1 MAQGLFRKVALDK
14 LSSPEQLDQLI
25 TVTTPKAWFALLALA
40 CILATSVLWG
50 VFGSIPTRVN
60 GQGVI
65 ANSFGIYNIV
75 NSSSGQISD
84 IRVVVGDHVK
94 KGAVVARIDQPQM
107 AEQINDL
114 KKELTQLKKFD
125 ENGIK
130 ESDDKN
136 IGSELAD
143 LFVLTQK
150 ITEAKAALTNAEAD
164 YKNAISGQSHDI
176 QMAEISLEQAQI
188 SERGK
193 QSYLDKMTV
202 LYKNGAIS
210 KNDFTNVK
218 RDFDLQHLAVQTAR
232 ANLNKLAAGDWEDTI
247 INYREKLEQAQ
258 LSLQMLTEQFATTKV
273 TKIAETEDR
282 IKKLQDKLI
291 SSSEI
296 VAQVDGRVVEVKVNK
311 GDIAQPG
318 ARLISL
324 EREGSTIKQEA
335 VLYVPAEEG
344 KRILP
349 GMEALISPS
358 TVKKEEYGYI
368 LGRVTSVSEYPA
380 TSQDIMHTLG
390 NEGLV
395 TKLAG
400 QGASLEM
407 HVDITVDDS
416 TVSGFK
422 WTSTGGPPQKINS
435 GTLCGGS
442 VTISKQRPIS
452 MVIPTLKRTL
462 SIY

>member
-65 ANSFGIYNIV
+65 ATSFGIYNIV

-94 KGAVVARIDQPQM
+94 KGAVVARIDQPQL

-130 ESDDKN
+130 EGDDKN
-136 IGSELAD
+136 IGSGLAD
-143 LFVLTQK
+143 LFGLTQK
-150 ITEAKAALTNAEAD
+150 ITEAKATLTNAEAD

-176 QMAEISLEQAQI
+176 QMAEISLEQARI
-188 SERGK
+188 SEQGK
-193 QSYLDKMTV
+193 KSYLDKMTA
-202 LYKNGAIS
+202 LYKNGAVS
-210 KNDFTNVK
+210 ENDFTNAK

-258 LSLQMLTEQFATTKV
+258 LSLHMLEEQFTTTKA
-273 TKIAETEDR
+273 TKTAETEDK
-282 IKKLQDKLI
+282 IKELQNELFT
-291 SSSEI
+291 SSEI
-296 VAQVDGRVVEVKVNK
+296 VAQVDGRVVGVKVNK

-380 TSQDIMHTLG
+380 ASQDMMHSLG

-435 GTLCGGS
+435 GTLCDGS

-452 MVIPTLKRTL
+452 MVIPTLKRAL

>member
-25 TVTTPKAWFALLALA
+25 TVTTPRAWFALLAIA
-40 CILATSVLWG
+40 CILVTSVLWG
-50 VFGSIPTRVN
+50 IFGSIPTKVY

-65 ANSFGIYNIV
+65 ANSFGIYNII

-94 KGAVVARIDQPQM
+94 KGEVVARIDHPQLS
-107 AEQINDL
+107 EQINNL
-114 KKELTQLKKFD
+114 KTELKQLKKLD

-130 ESDDKN
+130 EGDDKN

-143 LFVLTQK
+143 LFSLTQQ
-150 ITEAKAALTNAEAD
+150 ITEAKAALTNAKAD
-164 YKNAISGQSHDI
+164 YKNAISGQSYDI

-188 SERGK
+188 SEQGK
-193 QSYLDKMTV
+193 KSYLDKMTV
-202 LYKNGAIS
+202 LNKSGAVS
-210 KNDFTNVK
+210 KNDFENAK
-218 RDFDLQHLAVQTAR
+218 RDYDLQHMAVQSAEE
-232 ANLNKLAAGDWEDTI
+232 NLNKLTAGDWQDTI
-247 INYREKLEQAQ
+247 INFREKLEHAQ
-258 LSLQMLTEQFATTKV
+258 LSLQMLEEQFATLKT
-273 TKIAETEDR
+273 TKIAETEDK
-282 IKKLQDKLI
+282 INKLQDELI

-311 GDIAQPG
+311 GDIVQPG
-318 ARLISL
+318 ACLVSMD
-324 EREGSTIKQEA
+324 REGSTIKQEA

-358 TVKKEEYGYI
+358 TVKKEQYGYI

-380 TSQDIMHTLG
+380 TSQDMMHTLG

-395 TKLAG
+395 TKLSG
-400 QGASLEM
+400 QGTSLEM
-407 HVDITVDDS
+407 HVDITVDAS

-435 GTLCGGS
+435 GTLCDGS
-442 VTISKQRPIS
+442 LIISKEHPIS